1 MRGEMEVEGGVVRY
15 RIIGQGERTL
25 VLLHG
30 GPGASS
36 RYFSP
41 LERLADKRRVV
52 FYDQLGGGASDRPH
66 DPSLWRVERFV
77 EELEALRAH
86 LGLAGFDL
94 LGHSWGGMLAID
106 YALRY
111 QQNLRSLIL
120 ASTIADAAMLKEELA
135 RLRKSLPFGLQKTLQ
150 RHEERGTTDSPEYQE
165 AMRAVYRVHLC
176 RLYPW
181 PQELVRSFDE
191 LNMEVYE
198 TMWGP
203 GEFFFVGNL
212 SDWSRVDRLDEI
224 RVPTLI
230 TVGEYDELTPSCS
243 QQIHRGIRNSELVV
257 FENCSHVA
265 FLENTE
271 AYLRALE
278 TFLGSI

>member
-1 MRGEMEVEGGVVRY
+1 MEVDGGFVRY
-15 RIIGQGERTL
+15 RIVGQGERTL

-41 LERLADKRRVV
+41 FERLAGERRVV
-52 FYDQLGGGASDRPH
+52 FYDQLGGGGSDRPH

-77 EELEALRAH
+77 DELEALRAH
-86 LGLAGFDL
+86 LGLVGFDL
-94 LGHSWGGMLAID
+94 FGHSWGGMLAID
-106 YALRY
+106 YALRH
-111 QQNLRSLIL
+111 QQMLRSLTL
-120 ASTIADAAMLKEELA
+120 ASAIADAALLKEELG
-135 RLRKSLPFGLQKTLQ
+135 RLRKRLPMEVQKTLQ
-150 RHEERGTTDSPEYQE
+150 RHEERGTTGSPEYQE
-165 AMRAVYRVHLC
+165 AMRAVYQVHLC
-176 RLYPW
+176 RLDPW
-181 PQELVRSFDE
+181 PQELVQSFDE

-212 SDWSRVDRLDEI
+212 STWSRVDRLNEI

-243 QQIHRGIRNSELVV
+243 QQIHRGIRGSDLAV
-257 FENCSHVA
+257 FENCSHMA
-265 FLENTE
+265 FLEDTG

-278 TFLGSI
+278 TFLGSV